1 MRIAVGSLMQEANT
15 FVPFRTDLE
24 TFRSVYFHR
33 GAEML
38 TGYGAARVEVPAFF
52 DVLREAGV
60 EAVPLLAAHAGSS
73 GPATRAAFDTLMGDM
88 EQRLRD
94 ARQLDGLLLALHG
107 AMLVEDNPDA
117 EGEIIERMRT
127 SLPAGRPIGVSLDLH
142 GHMSQRMLQPATF
155 LIGYREYPHIDMY
168 ETGERV
174 ARLML
179 DTLAGHHRPV
189 MALAKRHMIVSPVNA
204 RTAEPPLSG
213 IVAAA
218 RAMENAGRVLHASL
232 FPVQPWIDVPDLGFA
247 ALVCADSDAEA
258 ARTAAQELA
267 AMAWDARQAFI
278 PDLTPLDEAVR
289 IGLSSDGTT
298 IVGDT
303 GDGPSGGAAGDNT
316 AVLRALLAAGADKAG
331 RLSYLALVDPEAVA
345 QAAAAGIGATVT
357 LSVGHKLSGDGEPVH
372 VTGRVRVLSDG
383 VFTQHDAGAQGL
395 EANFGP
401 TAVIAIGDIRLAL
414 RTLPSF
420 EWDTGMYTSVGLPL
434 RHAALVFVK
443 SSSHFRVAFAQ
454 HADRVLAADTPGAT
468 AGNMRRLRFRNVTR
482 PLYPVDF
489 NETGQ

>member
-15 FVPFRTDLE
+15 FVPFRTDLDA
-24 TFRSVYFHR
+24 FRSVYLHR
-33 GAEML
+33 GAEIL

-52 DVLREAGV
+52 DVLRAAGV
-60 EAVPLLAAHAGSS
+60 DAVPLLAGHAGSN
-73 GPATRAAFDTLMGDM
+73 GPVTRTAFDTLVGEM

-94 ARQLDGLLLALHG
+94 AGQLDGLLLALHG

-117 EGEIIERMRT
+117 EGEIIERMRAI
-127 SLPAGRPIGVSLDLH
+127 LPTGRPIGVSLDLH
-142 GHMSQRMLQPATF
+142 GHITARMLQPGTF

-179 DTLAGHHRPV
+179 DTLAARRRPT

-204 RTAEPPLSG
+204 RTAEPPLSD

-218 RAMENAGRVLHASL
+218 RAMEDAGRVLHASL

-247 ALVCADSDAEA
+247 ALVCTDGDAEA
-258 ARTAAQELA
+258 ARAAAEELA
-267 AMAWDARQAFI
+267 ATAWDARQAFI

-289 IGLSSDGTT
+289 IGLTSEGTT

-316 AVLRALLAAGADKAG
+316 AVLRALLSAGADRAG
-331 RLSYLALVDPEAVA
+331 RLSYLALVDAEAVA
-345 QAAAAGIGATVT
+345 QAVAAGIGATVT
-357 LSVGHKLSGDGEPVH
+357 LSVGHRISGDGEPVR
-372 VTGRVRVLSDG
+372 VTGRVRALTDG

-395 EANFGP
+395 DANFGP
-401 TAVIAIGDIRLAL
+401 TAVVAIGDVRLAL

-434 RHAALVFVK
+434 RQAALVFVK
-443 SSSHFRVAFAQ
+443 SSSHFRVAFGP
-454 HADRVLAADTPGAT
+454 HADRIVAADTPGAT

-482 PLYPVDF
+482 PLYPVDY
-489 NETGQ
+489 NEAGQ